1 MEGLYIMLGMAILC
15 GITFLIT
22 FKLQERRGK
31 HSH

>member
-15 GITFLIT
+15 GIAFLII
-22 FKLQERRGK
+22 FKLQERREK